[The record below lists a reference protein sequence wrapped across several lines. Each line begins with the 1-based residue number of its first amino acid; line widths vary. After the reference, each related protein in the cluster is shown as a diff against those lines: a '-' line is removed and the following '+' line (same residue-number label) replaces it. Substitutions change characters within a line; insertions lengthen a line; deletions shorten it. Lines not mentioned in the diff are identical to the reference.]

1 MSLKSVKNVEKN
13 LASLEI
19 LIPREDFDAAV
30 KKAYHKNVGKIN
42 VPGFRKG
49 KAPQGIIEKMYGKTV
64 FYDDAIDDVF
74 PAVYTAAVE
83 EADLDVVSRPEIELG
98 SDDENGV
105 VIVTRVYLKPEV
117 KVGNYKGYELTKKAV
132 AVTDAD
138 IDTEIEMVRKRNSR
152 VITIEDRPLANGDTA
167 KFDFEG
173 FVDGVAFDGGKAED
187 YSLVIGSGQFIPGF
201 EEQMVGH
208 SVGEEFDVNVTFPE
222 DYGAENLK
230 GKAAVFKIKLKG
242 ITMTELP
249 ELDDEFAKDVS
260 EYNTLAEYRDSVKA
274 KITERKEKAAD
285 ADFEEK
291 VQDELLKNV
300 EIDVPQCMIDD
311 ETEQYIRDYDRRL
324 RMQGGSVELY
334 LQYMGMT
341 LEQLKENFSKRAERA
356 VRLRLALEKIAE
368 LENVTVTD
376 EQVEEE
382 YKAVAASYNIDADT
396 VKKSVS
402 RDMIEPDIKL
412 RNTVKLIKDSA
423 VVTVSAEEP
432 ATESAES

>member
-1 MSLKSVKNVEKN
+1 
-13 LASLEI
+13 
-19 LIPREDFDAAV
+19 
-30 KKAYHKNVGKIN
+30 
-42 VPGFRKG
+42 
-49 KAPQGIIEKMYGKTV
+49 
-64 FYDDAIDDVF
+64 
-74 PAVYTAAVE
+74 
-83 EADLDVVSRPEIELG
+83 
-98 SDDENGV
+98 
-105 VIVTRVYLKPEV
+105 
-117 KVGNYKGYELTKKAV
+117 
-132 AVTDAD
+132 
-138 IDTEIEMVRKRNSR
+138 
-152 VITIEDRPLANGDTA
+152 
-167 KFDFEG
+167 
-173 FVDGVAFDGGKAED
+173 
-187 YSLVIGSGQFIPGF
+187 
-201 EEQMVGH
+201 
-208 SVGEEFDVNVTFPE
+208 
-222 DYGAENLK
+222 
-230 GKAAVFKIKLKG
+230 
-242 ITMTELP
+242 MTELP

-368 LENVTVTD
+368 LENVAVTD

-432 ATESAES
+432 AAESAES